1 MREALRPRLAVHHDL
16 SMPSAFSIIRA
27 ADLKAV
33 PWKNGGGATRE
44 IAASPQGAAF
54 DAFDWRVS
62 VADVSAAG
70 AFSVFEGIDRVL
82 TLIEGAEMVLTD
94 STGPRH
100 VLARWDS
107 LGFAGETRIAAELPH
122 GPTRD
127 FNLMLRRDRVQGSV
141 SVRRQA
147 EQLNVVQGSVV
158 LVCALGEFDVNGERL
173 SQGDALVM
181 YAAHDTHDA
190 HASHD
195 THDAQVLNVAP
206 FSEGAVLI
214 DARIVSK
221 ESRT

>member
-1 MREALRPRLAVHHDL
+1 MF
-16 SMPSAFSIIRA
+16 SAFSIIRA

-62 VADVSAAG
+62 IADVSEAG

-82 TLIEGAEMVLTD
+82 TLIEGAEMVLID
-94 STGPRH
+94 SAGPRH

-107 LGFAGETRIAAELPH
+107 LAFAGEASITAELPH

-127 FNLMLRRDRVQGSV
+127 FNLMLRRDRVSGSV
-141 SVRRQA
+141 VVRREA
-147 EQLNVVQGSVV
+147 EQLKVEQGSVV
-158 LVCALGEFDVNGERL
+158 LVCALGEFAVNDERL
-173 SQGDALVM
+173 FQGDALVFFE
-181 YAAHDTHDA
+181 
-190 HASHD
+190 ASGS
-195 THDAQVLNVAP
+195 ASLNVEP
-206 FSEGAVLI
+206 VSKGAVLI

-221 ESRT
+221 ETKETRT